1 MNRRMMAGLAA
12 LGLALTA
19 CKEAA
24 EAPKPPRP
32 VETVLAR
39 RMVQADNDFAGVIAA
54 RYTVDRAFLV
64 LGRIITRDVNVG
76 DVVRAGQRLAQS
88 DPTALALAV
97 VSAEATLASAQAQ
110 QERAVAARG
119 RIETLFA
126 NKISSQ
132 SELDQAEQ
140 TQKAAVASV
149 EQAQAGLAKARDQL
163 SYATLRADAD
173 GVVTAVSAEV
183 GQMTVPGNTV
193 VTLARTDIR
202 EAVIDLPDPVVA
214 LITVGVRFRVQLQA
228 DPRVT
233 ADGTVREIAPAAD
246 AVTRLRRVKVA
257 LESPPEAMR
266 LGSTIRARPVEA
278 RSAGLIELPAAAVF
292 RRGEEER
299 VWIVGGQGPAVRSVP
314 VRIAERDEKTV
325 RVAEGVAEGDRVVVA
340 GANRLAEGQIVRGG
354 ETSR

>member
-1 MNRRMMAGLAA
+1 MNRPLMSTLAA
-12 LGLALTA
+12 LGVSLAA
-19 CKEAA
+19 CQEAT
-24 EAPKPPRP
+24 EAPKPLRP
-32 VETVLAR
+32 VETVVAR
-39 RMVQADNDFAGVIAA
+39 RMVQADNEFAGVISP

-64 LGRIITRDVNVG
+64 LGRVITRDVNVG

-97 VSAEATLASAQAQ
+97 VSAEATLASAQSQ

-119 RIETLFA
+119 RIETLF
-126 NKISSQ
+126 NNRISSQ

-140 TQKAAVASV
+140 SQKAAIASV
-149 EQAQAGLAKARDQL
+149 EQAQAGLAKAREQL

-173 GVVTAVSAEV
+173 GVVTAVNAEV

-214 LITVGVRFRVQLQA
+214 QIAIGSRFNVALQA

-233 ADGTVREIAPAAD
+233 ATGTVREIAPAAD

-266 LGSTIRARPVEA
+266 LGSTIRARPVGA
-278 RSAGLIELPAAAVF
+278 RSAGLIALPASALF

-299 VWIVGGQGPAVRSVP
+299 VWIVGGEGPSVRSVA
-314 VRIAERDEKTV
+314 VRVVERDENTV
-325 RVAEGVAEGDRVVVA
+325 RVAEGIAEGDRIVAA
-340 GANRLAEGQIVRGG
+340 GANRLAEGQRVKGG
-354 ETSR
+354 ENGR

>member
-1 MNRRMMAGLAA
+1 MNRSTMAGLVA
-12 LGLALTA
+12 LGLALAA
-19 CKEAA
+19 CKETA

-32 VETVLAR
+32 VETAVAR

-64 LGRIITRDVNVG
+64 LGRITARDVNVG

-119 RIETLFA
+119 RIETLF
-126 NKISSQ
+126 NNRISSQ

-140 TQKAAVASV
+140 SQKAAIASV
-149 EQAQAGLAKARDQL
+149 EQAQAALAKAREQL
-163 SYATLRADAD
+163 GYATLRADAD

-214 LITVGVRFRVQLQA
+214 LITVGARFRVLLQA
-228 DPRVT
+228 DPRVA

-257 LESPPEAMR
+257 LEAPPEAMR
-266 LGSTIRARPVEA
+266 LGSTIRARPAEA
-278 RSAGLIELPAAAVF
+278 RSAGLIELPATAVF
-292 RRGEEER
+292 RRGEQDR
-299 VWIVGGQGPAVRSVP
+299 VWIVGGQGPSVRSVA
-314 VRIAERDEKTV
+314 VKIAERDEKTV
-325 RVAEGVAEGDRVVVA
+325 RIADGVAEGDRVVVA
-340 GANRLAEGQIVRGG
+340 GANRLAEGQIVKGG

>member
-1 MNRRMMAGLAA
+1 MTRTTLTTLATLALALAA
-12 LGLALTA
+12 CQET
-19 CKEAA
+19 A
-24 EAPKPPRP
+24 EAPKAPRP

-64 LGRIITRDVNVG
+64 LGRITARDVDVG

-119 RIETLFA
+119 RIDTLFSNRIA
-126 NKISSQ
+126 SQ
-132 SELDQAEQ
+132 AELDQADQ
-140 TQKAAVASV
+140 SQKAAIASV
-149 EQAQAGLAKARDQL
+149 EQAQATLDKAREQL
-163 SYATLRADAD
+163 SYSTLRADSD

-214 LITVGVRFRVQLQA
+214 LIGPGARFRVQLQA

-266 LGSTIRARPVEA
+266 LGSTIRARPAEA
-278 RSAGLIELPAAAVF
+278 RSAGLIELPAAALF

-299 VWIVGGQGPAVRSVP
+299 VWIVGAQGPAVRSVP
-314 VRIAERDEKTV
+314 VKVAERDEKTV
-325 RVAEGVAEGDRVVVA
+325 RIADGIAEGDRIVVA
-340 GANRLAEGQIVRGG
+340 GANRLTEGQIVKGG
-354 ETSR
+354 ETTR

>member
-1 MNRRMMAGLAA
+1 MNRSTMIGLAT
-12 LGLALTA
+12 LGLVLAA
-19 CKEAA
+19 CKETA

-32 VETVLAR
+32 VETTVAR

-64 LGRIITRDVNVG
+64 LGRITARDVNVG
-76 DVVRAGQRLAQS
+76 DVVRTGQRLAQS

-119 RIETLFA
+119 RIETLF
-126 NKISSQ
+126 NNRISSQ
-132 SELDQAEQ
+132 SELDQADQ
-140 TQKAAVASV
+140 SQKAAVASV
-149 EQAQAGLAKARDQL
+149 EQAQAALAKARDQL
-163 SYATLRADAD
+163 GYATLRADAD

-214 LITVGVRFRVQLQA
+214 LITVGARFRVLLQA
-228 DPRVT
+228 DPRVA

-257 LESPPEAMR
+257 LEAPPEAMR
-266 LGSTIRARPVEA
+266 LGSTIRAQPAEA

-314 VRIAERDEKTV
+314 VKVAERDEKSV
-325 RVAEGVAEGDRVVVA
+325 RVAEGVAEGDRVVIA
-340 GANRLAEGQIVRGG
+340 GANRLAEGQIVKGG